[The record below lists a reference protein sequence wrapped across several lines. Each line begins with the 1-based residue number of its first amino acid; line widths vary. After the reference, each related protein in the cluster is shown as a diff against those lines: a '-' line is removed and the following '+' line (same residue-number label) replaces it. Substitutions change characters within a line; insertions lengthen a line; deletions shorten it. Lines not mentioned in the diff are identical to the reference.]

1 MAIAFRAAGAVN
13 STVGPIAFTV
23 AAPAGIAATDVCLVV
38 LSYGAGTGV
47 SFTPPAGWTLAKRV
61 DNGTTAGIAI
71 YWGLGTA
78 TFGDWKPVNAVDT
91 IIGFS
96 LAYTGVDNTTPMD
109 AAAVGQANA
118 SSTTVTAPSITTATA
133 NAWLVAVFD
142 WYDPAGGPLPTWSA
156 VFGTSRVIGSFD
168 ASTFSA
174 SLDAN
179 ATDAAQAGAGASG
192 TKTATVSVAAANI
205 GMLVALRPAGGGGGA
220 TIRPSKPVVK
230 LQAVERS
237 GRNLR
242 PKLKTIAKVFRPK
255 GYKTRKPPVRKPKTV
270 LQAVARRG
278 RETTNRLKTLAVVFK
293 PKGYKTRK
301 PPVRRPI
308 VKLVRTP
315 KPIKPIT
322 RVRKPVRQVVVVI
335 LRRPRKITVV
345 LAKSRRPSAQ
355 VKFVKPTGK
364 AIRRPR
370 KIVTILAKPS
380 RRASTVAQVR
390 RPIRVTVI
398 IAQRPPRRVQTVLA
412 RTQRR
417 FALKSGVQRP
427 KGGVIVIVSQQQTLS
442 MLGAGT

>member
-13 STVGPIAFTV
+13 STVGPVAFTV

-91 IIGFS
+91 IVGFS

-142 WYDPAGGPLPTWSA
+142 WYDPPGGPLPTWSA

-168 ASTFSA
+168 ASTFST
-174 SLDAN
+174 SLAAN

-205 GMLVALRPAGGGGGA
+205 GMLVALRAAGGGGGA
-220 TIRPSKPVVK
+220 TTRPRKPV
-230 LQAVERS
+230 
-237 GRNLR
+237 
-242 PKLKTIAKVFRPK
+242 
-255 GYKTRKPPVRKPKTV
+255 
-270 LQAVARRG
+270 
-278 RETTNRLKTLAVVFK
+278 
-293 PKGYKTRK
+293 
-301 PPVRRPI
+301 

-315 KPIKPIT
+315 KPIKLIT
-322 RVRKPVRQVVVVI
+322 RVRKPVWQVVVVI
-335 LRRPRKITVV
+335 LRRPR
-345 LAKSRRPSAQ
+345 R
-355 VKFVKPTGK
+355 
-364 AIRRPR
+364 
-370 KIVTILAKPS
+370 IVTILAKPS
-380 RRASTVAQVR
+380 LRARTVVKVR

-398 IAQRPPRRVQTVLA
+398 IAQRPPRRIQTVLA
-412 RTQRR
+412 RAQRR
-417 FALKSGVQRP
+417 FALKSVVQRP
-427 KGGVIVIVSQQQTLS
+427 KGGVVITVSRQQTLS